1 MASHG
6 PSLVDI
12 SVDILYMVR
21 SFLTNRDVKSLRL
34 TCKYLNNTVPLSF
47 SRVFLSA
54 NPLDIEVFRAVA
66 DHPTLRHQIKEII
79 WDDARFV
86 SEPWSLW
93 TELADYDQEMLTE
106 WSDHHEAPFWFV
118 YRCREN
124 IISMRARKTSD
135 IERPAHAS
143 LERQLKALLPIKQCY
158 DHYTKLKKLQDEVLK
173 SGADK
178 YAFVYGL
185 NRFPQLTKVAV
196 TPAAHGWLFCPL
208 YETPFIRAF
217 PYGFNYPIPRG
228 WPTPW
233 PMSPEYPAPC
243 SWTLE
248 NARNVPNTL
257 LSPEHRT
264 ADESYKELWR
274 GVRTVLKCLSQCDH
288 HVSELR
294 FDADKLNTGV
304 HHEMFTR
311 PCEEYDHFMLL
322 LKRPG
327 LRRFDLTL
335 FIDEQGLQSFATG
348 DFRLALQQAKD
359 LTHINISTTLVI
371 ESHYFGHRE
380 HNGFLPLQKIL
391 PFDQWPK
398 LAHFGITR
406 LEITPSDLLETLSK
420 LPQTVQSIE
429 LNRLRFYGQGTFDD
443 WRKSENLERFG
454 MFHGLLE
461 EIRQKLKWH
470 ERDRSERP
478 SLVMI
483 ADECHP
489 CTSAFLDKGVHPCSR
504 GTFYAEAYHPCENG
518 RGIRLE
524 KEIHGFLYG
533 SEENPF
539 EKDFQVPKRGMG
551 TKRDI
556 FFPDCIRPHVG
567 SNEEKSM
574 GTTDPR
580 IWQGNWPEYLQDY
593 SSEGFNLFH
602 RLEEF
607 ELDVGS
613 RPI

>member
-1 MASHG
+1 
-6 PSLVDI
+6 
-12 SVDILYMVR
+12 
-21 SFLTNRDVKSLRL
+21 
-34 TCKYLNNTVPLSF
+34 
-47 SRVFLSA
+47 
-54 NPLDIEVFRAVA
+54 
-66 DHPTLRHQIKEII
+66 
-79 WDDARFV
+79 
-86 SEPWSLW
+86 
-93 TELADYDQEMLTE
+93 
-106 WSDHHEAPFWFV
+106 
-118 YRCREN
+118 
-124 IISMRARKTSD
+124 
-135 IERPAHAS
+135 
-143 LERQLKALLPIKQCY
+143 
-158 DHYTKLKKLQDEVLK
+158 
-173 SGADK
+173 
-178 YAFVYGL
+178 
-185 NRFPQLTKVAV
+185 
-196 TPAAHGWLFCPL
+196 
-208 YETPFIRAF
+208 
-217 PYGFNYPIPRG
+217 
-228 WPTPW
+228 
-233 PMSPEYPAPC
+233 
-243 SWTLE
+243 
-248 NARNVPNTL
+248 
-257 LSPEHRT
+257 
-264 ADESYKELWR
+264 
-274 GVRTVLKCLSQCDH
+274 
-288 HVSELR
+288 
-294 FDADKLNTGV
+294 
-304 HHEMFTR
+304 MFTR

-348 DFRLALQQAKD
+348 DFRRALRQAKD

-380 HNGFLPLQKIL
+380 HNGFMSLQKIL

-556 FFPDCIRPHVG
+556 FFPGCIRPHVG

-580 IWQGNWPEYLQDY
+580 IWEGSWPEYLQDY